1 MNELSSETSD
11 TPNPRIW
18 LHPFLSQLG
27 VTSFEANLSG
37 GGDSGSIDDMT
48 WFRGEQIIPNAEVEE
63 TLEALKIDDGSP
75 QRTSFLDA
83 LHIMVENDAANEG
96 NYYDNEGGSVW
107 ARYLLDPQ
115 SGTVQMEE
123 ASYAENEP
131 YDDDDDYEPEDDLD
145 EDLDDDIGP

>member
-1 MNELSSETSD
+1 MNDMNSKTSNA
-11 TPNPRIW
+11 PNPWIW
-18 LHPFLSQLG
+18 LYPFLSHLR

-83 LHIMVENDAANEG
+83 LHIIVENDAANEG